1 MPRIRAITEWADRKI
16 GDEFDVSDE
25 YARIL
30 CTPDLPGGQK
40 AEYVDRAMQAVEQ
53 HQPEPPA
60 PPEPPEKRRYMRRDM
75 RAQN

>member
-1 MPRIRAITEWADRKI
+1 MPRIRAITAWADRKA
-16 GDEFDVSDE
+16 GDEFDVSED

-30 CTPDLPGGQK
+30 CAPDVPGGAK

-53 HQPEPPA
+53 SQQPQQPQA
-60 PPEPPEKRRYMRRDM
+60 APEKRRYMRRDM